1 MSDTIRQKAL
11 HQIHLA
17 RKTKKGERETVEPGE
32 EFDCPKDDLEFLR
45 KSGACVDPDRN
56 VVQAT
61 TESSAI
67 ATDSEEERRQV
78 LLGQAKDLKIKGIR
92 KDMTAE
98 KLQEKID
105 QWRAEN
111 GDGPVGDGDDGDDGD
126 GPVGDGPVGDD
137 GDDVL

>member
-1 MSDTIRQKAL
+1 MSDTVRQKAL
-11 HQIHLA
+11 HQIRLG

-45 KSGACVDPDRN
+45 ESGACVDPDRN

-61 TESSAI
+61 KESSAV
-67 ATDSEEERRQV
+67 ATSSDEEERQV
-78 LLGQAKDLKIKGIR
+78 LLGQAKDLGIKGVR
-92 KDMTAE
+92 KDMTAA
-98 KLQEKID
+98 KIQEKID

-111 GDGPVGDGDDGDDGD
+111 GDGPVGDGDGD
-126 GPVGDGPVGDD
+126 GPVGDGDGDGDSDD